1 MKSFNY
7 ICTSLQIDNNMVT
20 GKRIEILR
28 RVEGTLEEL
37 KEDSFEHKVV
47 EGKTDVK
54 NAHMVLHYRNL

>member
-7 ICTSLQIDNNMVT
+7 ICTSLQMDNNMAT

-37 KEDSFEHKVV
+37 KEGSFEHKVA

-54 NAHMVLHYRNL
+54 NAHMVLHYQNL